1 MANLAKTVLVLGA
14 TGNTGLPLVKQL
26 LTRGYNVWVIV
37 RSLDRFSQELLK
49 NPKLRVINENLLDL
63 SHVQLLEIVKDCGSI
78 VSCLGHTMSLRGIFG
93 EPRALVL
100 EAVKRV
106 CIAIK
111 DTDIKVKKKFL
122 LMNTVGNRNPGENVT
137 RSEKFTLYFLR
148 RLIPP
153 HYDNEAAAAY
163 LRDEISSENDFVE
176 WVVIRPD
183 SLIND
188 EISTYEV
195 VSTPPRTIFNGL
207 KTTRSNVAH
216 FMCECIEKPSTWN
229 RWKGKM
235 PVIFDK

>member
-14 TGNTGLPLVKQL
+14 TGNTGFPLVKQL
-26 LTRGYNVWVIV
+26 LTRGYSVRVIV

-49 NPKLRVINENLLDL
+49 NPKLKVTNENLLDL
-63 SHVQLLEIVKDCGSI
+63 SHEQLLETVKDCGNI

-93 EPRALVL
+93 EPRTLVL

-122 LMNTVGNRNPGENVT
+122 LMNTVGNRNPGDNVT
-137 RSEKFTLYFLR
+137 ISEKFILFFLR

-163 LRDEISSENDFVE
+163 LRDEISSENEFVE

-188 EISTYEV
+188 GISTYEV
-195 VSTPPRTIFNGL
+195 VSTPPQTIFNGL

-216 FMCECIEKPSTWN
+216 FMCECIENPSTWN

-235 PVIFDK
+235 PVVFDK

>member
-1 MANLAKTVLVLGA
+1 MPSIFKTVLVLGA
-14 TGNTGLPLVKQL
+14 TGNTGFPLVNQL
-26 LTRGYNVWVIV
+26 LSRGYNVVVIV
-37 RSLDRFSQELLK
+37 RSLDRFSHELLK
-49 NPKLRVINENLLDL
+49 NPKLKIINKNLLDL
-63 SHVQLLEIVKDCGSI
+63 SHEQLLDTVKDCGSI
-78 VSCLGHTMSLRGIFG
+78 ISCLGHTMNLKGIFG

-111 DTDIKVKKKFL
+111 DNEIKVKKKFL

-137 RSEKFTLYFLR
+137 ISEKFILYLLR
-148 RLIPP
+148 HLIPP
-153 HYDNEAAAAY
+153 HHDNEAAAAY
-163 LRDEISSENDFVE
+163 LRDEISLENKFVE

-183 SLIND
+183 SLING
-188 EISTYEV
+188 EISDYEV
-195 VSTPPRTIFNGL
+195 VKTPPRTIFNGI

-216 FMCECIEKPSTWN
+216 FMCECVENQSIWD

>member
-111 DTDIKVKKKFL
+111 GTDIKVKK
-122 LMNTVGNRNPGENVT
+122 N
-137 RSEKFTLYFLR
+137 S
-148 RLIPP
+148 
-153 HYDNEAAAAY
+153 
-163 LRDEISSENDFVE
+163 
-176 WVVIRPD
+176 
-183 SLIND
+183 
-188 EISTYEV
+188 
-195 VSTPPRTIFNGL
+195 
-207 KTTRSNVAH
+207 
-216 FMCECIEKPSTWN
+216 C
-229 RWKGKM
+229 
-235 PVIFDK
+235 

>member
-1 MANLAKTVLVLGA
+1 MGNLAKTVLVLGA
-14 TGNTGLPLVKQL
+14 TGNTGFPLVKQL
-26 LTRGYNVWVIV
+26 LTRGYSVRVIV
-37 RSLDRFSQELLK
+37 RSLDKFSQELLK
-49 NPKLRVINENLLDL
+49 NPKLKVMNENLLDL
-63 SHVQLLEIVKDCGSI
+63 NHEQLCQTVKDCGNI

-100 EAVKRV
+100 EAVKRI

-137 RSEKFTLYFLR
+137 TSEKFVLYLLR
-148 RLIPP
+148 YLVPP

-188 EISTYEV
+188 EISPYEV
-195 VSTPPRTIFNGL
+195 VSSPPRTIFNGL
-207 KTTRSNVAH
+207 KSTRSNVAH
-216 FMCECIEKPSTWN
+216 FMCECIENPSTWH

-235 PVIFDK
+235 PVVFDK